1 MKNLVDRFG
10 TKFDIEEDTEDTFLA
25 HVTVQI
31 SPTFYGWLTQYGD
44 SIQIVAPENVI
55 DGTCRDLE
63 VGEEEWARMVEELK
77 QRKG

>member
-1 MKNLVDRFG
+1 M
-10 TKFDIEEDTEDTFLA
+10 
-25 HVTVQI
+25 TVQI